1 MIRPTPYDERESVLS
16 IWESGGFVASSR
28 LPIDRYMPTFVRTIL
43 LATFLLFA
51 AGSTIAQQAPTAFVD
66 CNTRGCDSDY
76 FQTEVAF
83 VQHVR
88 DRSDAD
94 LYVLVTSEST
104 GGGGSLYTLFFEEQ
118 RALAGRY
125 DTLTVS
131 VAESSSHDER
141 RSVLARRIA
150 LGFAGLTVDTPFAN
164 RLRITAESPTTSEA
178 NGDPEQSS
186 DPWKNWVFRIR
197 GSGFFNGQQSTR
209 SANVFGN
216 LTAERVTDAHK
227 FSFRV
232 FSSYNRSDFEIDDTT
247 TVTSTSRSYGGSTL
261 TVWSLSN
268 NWSVGGQSFA
278 ESSSFQNY
286 DFRLRAG
293 PAIEYSVYPYR
304 ESTRRSFR
312 LLYFVGVEIADYAE
326 ETIFEKTGE
335 TQPRHSLTSTVEFEQ
350 PWGSV
355 DVSLDLS
362 QYLAQ
367 PSKYRAEFFGGFNLQ
382 LVRGL
387 SLNLHGSY
395 ARVRDQL
402 ALPATGAT
410 PEEILTEQ
418 RALASSYNYFASV
431 GLTYSFGSIFNPVVN
446 PRFDN

>member
-1 MIRPTPYDERESVLS
+1 MLAARL
-16 IWESGGFVASSR
+16 GVA
-28 LPIDRYMPTFVRTIL
+28 
-43 LATFLLFA
+43 
-51 AGSTIAQQAPTAFVD
+51 QNAPTAFVD

-88 DRSDAD
+88 DRTAAD

-104 GGGGSLYTLFFEEQ
+104 GGGGSLYTLFFEGQ
-118 RALAGRY
+118 GTFAGRL
-125 DTLTVS
+125 DTLTAN

-141 RSVLARRIA
+141 RSVLARRVA
-150 LGFAGLTVDTPFAN
+150 LGFAGLAAKSSLAD
-164 RLRITAESPTTSEA
+164 RLLITTDGSTTTLEDGNDRQA
-178 NGDPEQSS
+178 S
-186 DPWKNWVFRIR
+186 DPWNNWVFRIR

-216 LTAERVTDAHK
+216 LSAERVTDALK
-227 FSFRV
+227 LSFRV
-232 FSSYNRSDFEIDDTT
+232 FGDYNRSEFEIDDTT
-247 TVTSTSRSYGGSTL
+247 NVTSTSSGYGGNIL
-261 TVWSLSN
+261 AVRSLSDH
-268 NWSVGGQSFA
+268 WSVGVQGFA
-278 ESSSFQNY
+278 ESSSFENY
-286 DFRLRAG
+286 DFRVRAG
-293 PAIEYSVYPYR
+293 PAVEYSLLPYQ
-304 ESTRRSFR
+304 ESTRRSLR
-312 LLYFVGVEIADYAE
+312 LLYFAGLEVADYAE
-326 ETIFEKTGE
+326 ETIFGKTE
-335 TQPRHSLTSTVEFEQ
+335 EIQPRHSLTTTVELEQ

-367 PSKYRAEFFGGFNLQ
+367 PDKHRVRIGGGLNLR

-395 ARVRDQL
+395 SRVRDQL

-410 PEEILTEQ
+410 PEEILTQQ
-418 RALASSYNYFASV
+418 RALSTSYNYFASL